1 MRRDNTPATLDRKVV
16 RTAPPSRRAILRT
29 LGASVA
35 LPFLPS
41 ALPRSAWGATPSA
54 PTRFVVAVMPN
65 GIFTPAFEPITVG
78 TDYELGPILLP
89 AAALQS
95 RMTIVS
101 GLENFSERDIFP
113 EHEPAMG
120 SLLTDVPVDQSADGT
135 PNGISVDQVPAD
147 VYGAQ
152 TPFRS
157 LQFGVENTGGGGSP
171 YVNQISW
178 GNGDTPFPPIEDPLT
193 MFNRLFGVEV
203 GLSPEEAEARKA
215 MRGSILDRV
224 LDRTTSLKGH
234 LSASDSVKL
243 EQYETGVRELEL
255 QIARLDQ
262 IVCDE
267 PDAPPTN
274 PGFAEAT
281 SIMYDLMFKAFE
293 CDLSRIISF
302 LQGPSVSNQVYS
314 HLGITDDHHTLSHA
328 GWTPNSA
335 AEADYKKINQ
345 WQLEVFCGLV
355 QKLADTEDVDGN
367 DMLSNTICLFTT
379 EFSESNTHLAYEAYT
394 LPVAIFGGENLGIV
408 QGQHR
413 RFTGESQG
421 SLWLT
426 LLHHLGIEQNTFGTY
441 GNKILSL
448 T

>member
-1 MRRDNTPATLDRKVV
+1 MRSNHIPATPDRKVV
-16 RTAPPSRRAILRT
+16 RSAPPSRRGILRS

-41 ALPRSAWGATPSA
+41 ALPRSAWGATPTA

-65 GIFTPAFEPITVG
+65 GIFTPAWEPMTLG
-78 TDYELGPILLP
+78 ADYALTQILAP

-101 GLENFSERDIFP
+101 GLENFSEQDIFP

-120 SLLTDVPVDQSADGT
+120 SLLTDVPVDQTAEGT

-193 MFNRLFGVEV
+193 MFNRLFGADV
-203 GLSPEEAEARKA
+203 GLSAEEAEARKA

-224 LDRTTSLKGH
+224 LDRTTSLKGT
-234 LSASDSVKL
+234 LGASDSVKL

-262 IVCDE
+262 IVCDD
-267 PDAPPTN
+267 PAAPTTN

-281 SIMYDLMFKAFE
+281 GAMYDLMFKAFE

-302 LQGPSVSNQVYS
+302 LQGPSVSAQVYS
-314 HLGITDDHHTLSHA
+314 HLGLTTDHHTLSHA
-328 GWTPNSA
+328 SWSNADS
-335 AEADYKKINQ
+335 EADYKKINQ
-345 WQLEVFCGLV
+345 WQFEMFCGLV
-355 QKLADTEDVDGN
+355 QMLADTEDVDGN

-379 EFSESNTHLAYEAYT
+379 EFSESNLHLAYSTYT

-413 RFTGESQG
+413 RFPGESQG

-426 LLHHLGIEQNTFGTY
+426 LLHHLGIEQSSFGTY